1 MWKWREPDSS
11 FLKNLSLNGDVYC
24 SSVHTR
30 MLVASYD
37 DYLVVWSR
45 EKQRLIAV
53 NTRVSPNG
61 VTEDECQELLLS
73 NPPLFEV
80 DNVLVS
86 CTKHLLLTGR
96 HGITVVALP
105 KTPAALL
112 KETALCR
119 SWSVGEHFFLC
130 HKSVALV
137 DVAWHPDS
145 ESGRHVLAL
154 TSDNNLRLF
163 DITEPHSAQLLLQ
176 VGVHHGT
183 GGTLGASLGDLAAS
197 FDFGDIPPD
206 GRARQV
212 FVLMGSGDIY
222 LTHVAPE
229 DDNRSHQQPVLGP
242 LTMLPQAEDNYGV
255 DGYSLIC
262 LPAPVPL
269 LAIATTGG
277 TLYHCFA
284 LGTED
289 SFSHGGREDDEE
301 VTLFVFE
308 KIRLDLTFVQ
318 SDSEEEGF
326 LCPIRLCKDPTDPQ
340 RYICLHNSG
349 VHAVALPCIDKL
361 QAFAGEEGTGAEAL
375 SELQSETSIVENLVC
390 TRALASNR
398 PAPPVGMAV
407 IPCHPGPRLVVL
419 TASWKLVIIALAPG
433 HQSYMPELLSQSPR
447 GALSSA
453 QGDATGNGGGVLAH
467 VQQMLA
473 GRSLPQ
479 LAGAA
484 DDCTARQ
491 SLELLLSA
499 TQRIR
504 DHWIPRLETCQLLI
518 VRRAQAAAE
527 QRDLQAEKLDALTKE
542 METLQKR
549 NEALRQRYET
559 VFATQQKLVKRVEDL
574 LHRLQR
580 QVPVLSLAEQAM
592 ARELKGIEEE
602 LQGFREL
609 LEQARLKQH
618 YQQQQQQEHGSG
630 DREDV
635 PPTVFCR
642 RPARLTASQA
652 QHIRAALKHEG
663 DMIADLVQ
671 RLSALLQ

>member
-1 MWKWREPDSS
+1 M
-11 FLKNLSLNGDVYC
+11 
-24 SSVHTR
+24 
-30 MLVASYD
+30 
-37 DYLVVWSR
+37 
-45 EKQRLIAV
+45 
-53 NTRVSPNG
+53 
-61 VTEDECQELLLS
+61 LS
-73 NPPLFEV
+73 NPPMFEV

-112 KETALCR
+112 KEKALCR

-130 HKSVALV
+130 HKSIALV

-163 DITEPHSAQLLLQ
+163 DITEPQSAQLLLQ

-183 GGTLGASLGDLAAS
+183 GGTLGASLGDSAAS
-197 FDFGDIPPD
+197 FDFGDMPPD
-206 GRARQV
+206 GKARQV

-222 LTHVAPE
+222 LTHVSPE
-229 DDNRSHQQPVLGP
+229 DDNRSHQRPVLGP
-242 LTMLPQAEDNYGV
+242 LTMQPQAEDNYGV

-289 SFSHGGREDDEE
+289 SFSVGGQEGDEE
-301 VTLFVFE
+301 VTLYVFE
-308 KIRLDLTFVQ
+308 KIRLDLTFAPSS
-318 SDSEEEGF
+318 SDDEGF
-326 LCPIRLCKDPTDPQ
+326 FCPIRLCKDPTNPQ

-349 VHAVALPCIDKL
+349 VHAVALPFIDHL
-361 QAFAGEEGTGAEAL
+361 QAFAEEGPDPEIML
-375 SELQSETSIVENLVC
+375 QLQSETSIVENLVC
-390 TRALASNR
+390 TRALASSK

-419 TASWKLVIIALAPG
+419 TANWKLVIIALAPG
-433 HQSYMPELLSQSPR
+433 HQSYMPELLSQSQR
-447 GALSSA
+447 GSSSSA
-453 QGDATGNGGGVLAH
+453 QGDAVVDGGGLLAH

-473 GRSLPQ
+473 GRTLPQ
-479 LAGAA
+479 LVGAA
-484 DDCTARQ
+484 EDCTARQ

-504 DHWIPRLETCQLLI
+504 DHWIQRLEACQLLI
-518 VRRAQAAAE
+518 ARRAQAAQE
-527 QRDLQAEKLDALTKE
+527 QKDLQLEKLGKLTKE
-542 METLQKR
+542 LETLQKR

-559 VFATQQKLVKRVEDL
+559 VYAAQQKLIKRVEDL

-580 QVPVLSLAEQAM
+580 QVPVLSSAEQAM
-592 ARELKGIEEE
+592 TEELKTIEEE
-602 LQGFREL
+602 LRGFQES
-609 LEQARLKQH
+609 LEQARLKQR
-618 YQQQQQQEHGSG
+618 YQQQQGSG
-630 DREDV
+630 DQEGAH
-635 PPTVFCR
+635 PTTFGR
-642 RPARLTASQA
+642 RPPRLTERQS
-652 QHIRAALKHEG
+652 QHIRDALKHEG
-663 DMIADLVQ
+663 DAIAELVQ
-671 RLSALLQ
+671 RLSTLME

>member
-1 MWKWREPDSS
+1 MSAARPHS
-11 FLKNLSLNGDVYC
+11 
-24 SSVHTR
+24 
-30 MLVASYD
+30 
-37 DYLVVWSR
+37 LVVTQTLDSGDPHRTGNGAHFRFPR
-45 EKQRLIAV
+45 ENSCCGSLVDIRCD
-53 NTRVSPNG
+53 
-61 VTEDECQELLLS
+61 VTCALQELLLS

-119 SWSVGEHFFLC
+119 
-130 HKSVALV
+130 
-137 DVAWHPDS
+137 
-145 ESGRHVLAL
+145 
-154 TSDNNLRLF
+154 LF

-197 FDFGDIPPD
+197 FDFGDMPPD
-206 GRARQV
+206 GKARQV

-361 QAFAGEEGTGAEAL
+361 QAFAGEEDL
-375 SELQSETSIVENLVC
+375 RRMCRRRRIVENLVC

-652 QHIRAALKHEG
+652 QHIRAALKHE
-663 DMIADLVQ
+663 
-671 RLSALLQ
+671 